1 MKIVYMGTP
10 DFSVGPLKALIEAG
24 HTVTAVVTQPD
35 KAKGRSGKLQ
45 FTPVKECALEY
56 GIPVLTPV
64 KIKTPEAVAQLK
76 EYEADVYVVAAFGQI
91 LSQEIL
97 DMPRYGCLNIH
108 ASLLPAY
115 RGSAPIQ
122 WAILNGEEK
131 SGVTIMQMDAGIDT
145 GDMLLKREV
154 PIAADET
161 GGSLFDKLAVV
172 GSELIV
178 EALEKLEKGELIPEK
193 QDDSLSCYAKMLQKS
208 QGQIDWNKDAAEIE
222 RLIRGLNP
230 WPSAYTSLNGKN
242 LKIWEAKVSG
252 SESDG
257 EAGTVSSVTKDT
269 ISINCGKGQLMLLSV
284 QLEGK
289 KRMNVKDFLL
299 GNRIEKG
306 DVIG

>member
-1 MKIVYMGTP
+1 
-10 DFSVGPLKALIEAG
+10 
-24 HTVTAVVTQPD
+24 
-35 KAKGRSGKLQ
+35 
-45 FTPVKECALEY
+45 
-56 GIPVLTPV
+56 
-64 KIKTPEAVAQLK
+64 
-76 EYEADVYVVAAFGQI
+76 
-91 LSQEIL
+91 
-97 DMPRYGCLNIH
+97 
-108 ASLLPAY
+108 
-115 RGSAPIQ
+115 
-122 WAILNGEEK
+122 
-131 SGVTIMQMDAGIDT
+131 
-145 GDMLLKREV
+145 
-154 PIAADET
+154 
-161 GGSLFDKLAVV
+161 
-172 GSELIV
+172 
-178 EALEKLEKGELIPEK
+178 
-193 QDDSLSCYAKMLQKS
+193 MLQKS

-252 SESDG
+252 SDSDG

>member
-1 MKIVYMGTP
+1 MKIANTTGDLARYNMNYP
-10 DFSVGPLKALIEAG
+10 ANEAQKR
-24 HTVTAVVTQPD
+24 AN
-35 KAKGRSGKLQ
+35 R
-45 FTPVKECALEY
+45 
-56 GIPVLTPV
+56 
-64 KIKTPEAVAQLK
+64 LK
-76 EYEADVYVVAAFGQI
+76 EIYPY
-91 LSQEIL
+91 
-97 DMPRYGCLNIH
+97 LNIH
-108 ASLLPAY
+108 NAY
-115 RGSAPIQ
+115 HT
-122 WAILNGEEK
+122 
-131 SGVTIMQMDAGIDT
+131 V
-145 GDMLLKREV
+145 
-154 PIAADET
+154 
-161 GGSLFDKLAVV
+161 
-172 GSELIV
+172 
-178 EALEKLEKGELIPEK
+178 
-193 QDDSLSCYAKMLQKS
+193 CKMRS
-208 QGQIDWNKDAAEIE
+208 VKDAAEIE